1 MTPPGRLGRDA
12 RTIET
17 PNPMI
22 ITISGFSGSGKT
34 TVANLVGE
42 RLKIPAVDVGCIFR
56 GLAAKH
62 GMDII
67 AFGKY
72 AEKHPEI
79 DRQLDA
85 EMVKLCRRK
94 YNLIL
99 QGRLAGWMTERNGV
113 EALRVWI
120 GAAAKTRAQRICKRE
135 GLRLAKACADTL
147 RRDKDN
153 RRRYLETYGL
163 DLNDLSIYD
172 SVIQTDNLTIE
183 EVVCAL
189 IRAIQKVWPKKLKRK
204 TPQNPANRKQSRKK
218 RRPQRSPQ
226 RAKR

>member
-1 MTPPGRLGRDA
+1 
-12 RTIET
+12 
-17 PNPMI
+17 MI

-34 TVANLVGE
+34 TVATLAGE
-42 RLKIPAVDVGCIFR
+42 RLKIPAIDVGQIFR

-62 GMDII
+62 GMDVVT
-67 AFGKY
+67 FGKY

-85 EMVKLCRRK
+85 EMIKLCRRK
-94 YNLIL
+94 KDLIL
-99 QGRLAGWMTERNGV
+99 QGRLAGWMTKRNGI

-120 GAAAKTRAQRICKRE
+120 GASAKTRAARICHRE
-135 GLRLAKACADTL
+135 GIRLAKACADTL
-147 RRDKDN
+147 RRDEDN

-183 EVVCAL
+183 GVVSAL
-189 IRAIQKVWPKKLKRK
+189 MNAIRKVWPKKLNKK
-204 TPQNPANRKQSRKK
+204 TSRRPANRKRPRKK
-218 RRPQRSPQ
+218 PLQRR
-226 RAKR
+226 RAKK